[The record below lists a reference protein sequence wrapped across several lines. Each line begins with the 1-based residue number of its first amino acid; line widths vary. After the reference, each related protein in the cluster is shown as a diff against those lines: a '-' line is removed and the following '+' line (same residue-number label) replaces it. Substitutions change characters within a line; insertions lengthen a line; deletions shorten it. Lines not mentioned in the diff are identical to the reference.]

1 VPKKQVDWVLILEK
15 LNMKGFSMISPE
27 SYSFDKIFNGMR
39 LGYASLSDQELE
51 DFISALADL
60 F

>member
-1 VPKKQVDWVLILEK
+1 
-15 LNMKGFSMISPE
+15 MKGFSMITPE
-27 SYSFDKIFNGMR
+27 SYSFDKIMNGMR